1 MRARPGGPPRR
12 CPLAAA
18 RLSGP
23 GIGRAGPEHKDSHS
37 KPALGHIDTRVINS
51 SYYLPGGSARLV
63 GTEGATDCRRGRPH
77 PPHPP
82 PQHPLNCVYSLE
94 KVIIE
99 ASCLDE
105 KLTFSEDCSGAERG
119 DKARV
124 VLEEGGRSFL
134 SGPSLLL
141 LLTHLMS
148 MDFMRSFSAS
158 EL

>member
-1 MRARPGGPPRR
+1 M
-12 CPLAAA
+12 
-18 RLSGP
+18 
-23 GIGRAGPEHKDSHS
+23 
-37 KPALGHIDTRVINS
+37 
-51 SYYLPGGSARLV
+51 

-77 PPHPP
+77 PPPPPP